1 MKAGL
6 ICELLWKHCCAKQVA
21 RYVSHVR
28 SQEGQEVV
36 PVHFGLKVPALGT
49 CSWQRCEHGSL
60 HFHFV
65 GEVFGEGR
73 QRASL
78 VSIHVYAAV
87 WLLSKD
93 ERGIR

>member
-1 MKAGL
+1 M
-6 ICELLWKHCCAKQVA
+6 ETLLCQAEA
-21 RYVSHVR
+21 VSHVR
-28 SQEGQEVV
+28 SQEGQEVAPV
-36 PVHFGLKVPALGT
+36 PFDLSVPALGT
-49 CSWQRCEHGSL
+49 CRWQRPEHISL

-78 VSIHVYAAV
+78 VSIHMYAAI

-93 ERGIR
+93 ERGIRWKINN